1 MRPAIGLWLAI
12 VLVAEPRAP
21 TKLEFPAAKA
31 PVSALVTL
39 QPPGSQ
45 SLSRAAMQE
54 MLLAHNAWRKKS
66 GAPALRWAADLA
78 AQARNRARQLAGR
91 GCIIE
96 HGLLAEELG
105 ENLYRAGPLRA
116 AGRDDAVMAVSPD
129 DVVDAWGAES
139 ADYSPASGACA
150 PGRQCGHYTQIVW
163 PSTEEVGC
171 GMDICPSLGQI
182 WVCLYRP
189 KGNVRILR

>member
-1 MRPAIGLWLAI
+1 MCPAFALGLTLALLAVHAAPARI
-12 VLVAEPRAP
+12 EFSAP
-21 TKLEFPAAKA
+21 TASE
-31 PVSALVTL
+31 SAHVTL
-39 QPPGSQ
+39 QPPGTRP
-45 SLSRAAMQE
+45 LPRAALQE
-54 MLLAHNAWRKKS
+54 MLQAHNTWRKKA
-66 GAPALRWAADLA
+66 GALALRWSPDLA
-78 AQARNRARQLAGR
+78 AQAQNRARQLAGR

-116 AGRDDAVMAVSPD
+116 EGRDDAVMTASPS

-139 ADYSPASGACA
+139 VDYSPASGSCA

-171 GMDICPSLGQI
+171 GMAICPSLGQV

-189 KGNVRILR
+189 KGNVRVLR

>member
-1 MRPAIGLWLAI
+1 MRPAFGLMLTLA
-12 VLVAEPRAP
+12 LLAAP
-21 TKLEFPAAKA
+21 GAPARVEFSAAAA
-31 PVSALVTL
+31 PVSARVTL
-39 QPPGSQ
+39 QPPGSRP
-45 SLSRAAMQE
+45 LSRAALQE
-54 MLLAHNAWRKKS
+54 MLQAHNTWRKKT
-66 GAPALRWAADLA
+66 GALALRWSSDLA
-78 AQARNRARQLAGR
+78 AQAQNRARQLAGR

-116 AGRDDAVMAVSPD
+116 EGRDDAVMPVSPS

-139 ADYSPASGACA
+139 ADYSPVSGSCA

-163 PSTEEVGC
+163 PSTEEAGC
-171 GMDICPSLGQI
+171 GMAICPSLGQI

-189 KGNVRILR
+189 KGNVHVLR